1 MKAQDVRAMTLDQI
15 DDEVLKLK
23 KEQFNLRFQ
32 RATGQLEN
40 TSRVRVI
47 RRDVA
52 RLKTIAAQKRAGAPE
67 PAVKVSAAPTAEAKP
82 KVAKAKAEK
91 PKSETPKSK
100 KPQSAKSRKA
110 GAKKTAATKS
120 K

>member
-1 MKAQDVRAMTLDQI
+1 MKTADARAMTVDQL

-40 TSRVRVI
+40 TARVRVI
-47 RRDVA
+47 RRDIA
-52 RLKTIAAQKRAGAPE
+52 RIKTIARQKRVGDPAPQRAAE
-67 PAVKVSAAPTAEAKP
+67 PKQKAAAAP
-82 KVAKAKAEK
+82 KAKRAAAAR
-91 PKSETPKSK
+91 PKKAAKSK
-100 KPQSAKSRKA
+100 
-110 GAKKTAATKS
+110 S

>member
-1 MKAQDVRAMTLDQI
+1 MKAVDVRAMTLDQI

-52 RLKTIAAQKRAGAPE
+52 RLKTITAQKRAGSMPDIAPK
-67 PAVKVSAAPTAEAKP
+67 PKAEAKP
-82 KVAKAKAEK
+82 KVAKPKAEK
-91 PKSETPKSK
+91 PKSDKPKSK
-100 KPQSAKSRKA
+100 KPQSAKSLKA
-110 GAKKTAATKS
+110 GAKKTAAKKS